1 MFDLKSVVYGAIYYG
16 NKQIFF
22 QRDRAYALAWYR
34 DEKTGTIVRM
44 GWLEDG
50 DLRSLQAAGLKTPM
64 VSTDEASKFV
74 AGGTN
79 ATEALAAAIAKE
91 QDAPSAPRP
100 EDAIAKD
107 ADNG

>member
-1 MFDLKSVVYGAIYYG
+1 MFDLKSVVYGAMYYG
-16 NKQIFF
+16 SKQIFF

-34 DEKTGTIVRM
+34 DETTGQVVRI

-64 VSTDEASKFV
+64 VSTDEVGILV
-74 AGGTN
+74 AGGVN
-79 ATEALAAAIAKE
+79 AGASLAAAIAKE
-91 QDAPSAPRP
+91 QNEPSAPRP